1 MMIIKTKKIALILA
15 SSLFAVSMSYAE
27 DYTPDPQDP
36 YQGYNRAIFEFND
49 VFYQAVNEPVN
60 AIYTT
65 VTPQFLRDG
74 IRNIFRNIALVPG
87 LLNDALQWNWRYF
100 AKDATRLALNTT
112 VGIGGFFD
120 VAGNAGIPWHP
131 QGFGYT
137 LAKWGGPDA
146 ISQPAYFVLPI
157 LGASTI
163 GDSVGLALDA
173 VASPITYISSPV
185 LQNSMI
191 AAYTLQEN
199 SDAIPQYEAI
209 TSTALDPYVA
219 IREAYLQNRAYNIE
233 QIKYDGNVPASVQ
246 QAQSESEDNASNVAP
261 TPPSSANSISPALS
275 GANDVSPALA
285 AQSQ

>member
-1 MMIIKTKKIALILA
+1 MLRSEIMIIKTRKLALIIM
-15 SSLFAVSMSYAE
+15 SSLFLVSMSHAE

-49 VFYQAVNEPVN
+49 VFYQAVNMPVN
-60 AIYTT
+60 AIYTA
-65 VTPQFLRDG
+65 VTPQFARDG

-100 AKDATRLALNTT
+100 GKDALRLGLNTT

-120 VAGNAGIPWHP
+120 VAGNVGVPWHP

-173 VASPITYISSPV
+173 VASPITYISSST

-191 AAYTLQEN
+191 AAYSLQEN
-199 SDAIPQYEAI
+199 NDAIPQYQAI

-233 QIKYDGNVPASVQ
+233 QIKYDGNVPAS
-246 QAQSESEDNASNVAP
+246 AEPASP
-261 TPPSSANSISPALS
+261 TPDNSSDISPAL
-275 GANDVSPALA
+275 ATQP
-285 AQSQ
+285 Q

>member
-1 MMIIKTKKIALILA
+1 
-15 SSLFAVSMSYAE
+15 MSYAE

-49 VFYQAVNEPVN
+49 VFYQVVNVPIN

-65 VTPQFLRDG
+65 ITPQFARDG
-74 IRNIFRNIALVPG
+74 VRNIFRNIALVPG

-100 AKDATRLALNTT
+100 GKDAARLALNTT

-120 VAGNAGIPWHP
+120 VAGNVGIPWHP

-137 LAKWGGPDA
+137 LAKWGGPDS

-163 GDSVGLALDA
+163 SDSIGLALDG
-173 VASPITYISSPV
+173 VASPITYISSPL
-185 LQNSMI
+185 LQYSMVG
-191 AAYTLQEN
+191 AYTLQQN
-199 SDAIPQYEAI
+199 SDSMPQYQAI

-233 QIKYDGNVPASVQ
+233 QIKYDGNVPSH
-246 QAQSESEDNASNVAP
+246 AQEE
-261 TPPSSANSISPALS
+261 SSAPDSSSGISPALS
-275 GANDVSPALA
+275 DSSDTSPALA
-285 AQSQ
+285 GQSQ